1 MTSDEVQLIQQLI
14 KSEFAQRDQ
23 KLAEGNRRFAMIE
36 ERLNTIDNRVSGIE
50 SNMNEFHEVASELKD
65 VAHSMASV
73 RDAWEP
79 VQKIAQFAMSKRTW
93 AILAGVI
100 VVGNWIADHVPQFV
114 GWFS

>member
-23 KLAEGNRRFAMIE
+23 KLAEGNRRFAQIE
-36 ERLNTIDNRVSGIE
+36 DRLNTIDGRVGGIE
-50 SNMNEFHEVASELKD
+50 KSMSEFHEVASELKD
-65 VAHSMASV
+65 VAHSMAAV

-79 VQKIAQFAMSKRTW
+79 VHRFAQFAMSKRTW

-100 VVGNWIADHVPQFV
+100 VVGNWIAGHVPMFV